1 MVSIFISVA
10 CLFALNVLTPG
21 ASFVLTVRHALAH
34 GRRAG
39 YGVALGLAFADI
51 LLAILAVAGLAAVL
65 KANGSALLVLGYVGG
80 VWIAVTGLKMFQ
92 RARRTDFEIVACAGL
107 SELALWSGMRLGASA
122 GLSNPQAIIFFASV
136 FVAGLVGEPSVA
148 QAVGIV
154 LTVAASSIG
163 VRCGIV
169 RLVILPVVRE
179 AYFARRREIE
189 TISGVALFTFGMK
202 LAVKALLPWTVKVLA
217 MLVSV
222 PPL

>member
-1 MVSIFISVA
+1 M
-10 CLFALNVLTPG
+10 
-21 ASFVLTVRHALAH
+21 AH

-51 LLAILAVAGLAAVL
+51 LLASLAVAGLAAVL
-65 KANGSALLVLGYVGG
+65 RTNDSALVVLGYGGG
-80 VWIAVTGLKMFQ
+80 VWMAATGLKLFQ
-92 RARRTDFEIVACAGL
+92 RSRRINFELVADGDL
-107 SELALWSGMRLGASA
+107 LELALWTGLRLGASA

-148 QAVGIV
+148 QAVSIV
-154 LTVAASSIG
+154 LTVAASSIV

-169 RLVILPVVRE
+169 RLVTLPVVRD
-179 AYFARRREIE
+179 AYQARRREIE
-189 TISGVALFTFGMK
+189 TISSLALFSFGMK

-217 MLVSV
+217 VLLSV

>member
-1 MVSIFISVA
+1 MLSICISVA

-21 ASFVLTVRHALAH
+21 ASFVLTVRNALAH

-51 LLAILAVAGLAAVL
+51 LLASLAVAGLAAVL
-65 KANGSALLVLGYVGG
+65 RTNDSALVVLGYGGG
-80 VWIAVTGLKMFQ
+80 VWMAATGLKLFQ
-92 RARRTDFEIVACAGL
+92 RSRRINFELVADGDL
-107 SELALWSGMRLGASA
+107 LELALWTGLRLGASA

-148 QAVGIV
+148 QAVSIV
-154 LTVAASSIG
+154 LTVAASSIV

-169 RLVILPVVRE
+169 RLVTLPVVRD
-179 AYFARRREIE
+179 AYQARRREIE
-189 TISGVALFTFGMK
+189 TISSLALFSFGMK

-217 MLVSV
+217 VLLSV

>member
-1 MVSIFISVA
+1 MLSICISVA

-21 ASFVLTVRHALAH
+21 ASFVLTVRSALAH

-51 LLAILAVAGLAAVL
+51 LLASLAVAGLAAVL
-65 KANGSALLVLGYVGG
+65 RTNDGALVVLGYGGG
-80 VWIAVTGLKMFQ
+80 VWMAATGLKLFQ
-92 RARRTDFEIVACAGL
+92 RSRRINFELVVDGDL
-107 SELALWSGMRLGASA
+107 PELALWTGLRLGASA

-148 QAVGIV
+148 QAVSIV
-154 LTVAASSIG
+154 LTVAASSIV
-163 VRCGIV
+163 VRCCIV
-169 RLVILPVVRE
+169 RLVTLPVVRE
-179 AYFARRREIE
+179 AYLARRREIE
-189 TISGVALFTFGMK
+189 TISGVALFSFGMK

-217 MLVSV
+217 VLLSV